1 MSQIDISR
9 LWVLDLACMKH
20 CGKQLPT
27 LTLTVIFEYLK
38 NLEALEKK
46 AKKKLPKPR
55 GPLLDGTNDVFT
67 IVPKGSRKK
76 KWVPR
81 REHRQCATQYRMKR
95 ALRIGYC

>member
-1 MSQIDISR
+1 MSHIDISR

-27 LTLTVIFEYLK
+27 LTLTVIFESLE
-38 NLEALEKK
+38 NLEEKRL
-46 AKKKLPKPR
+46 KKKKPKPH
-55 GPLLDGTNDVFT
+55 GPSLDGTNDIFT
-67 IVPKGSRKK
+67 TVAKGSRKK